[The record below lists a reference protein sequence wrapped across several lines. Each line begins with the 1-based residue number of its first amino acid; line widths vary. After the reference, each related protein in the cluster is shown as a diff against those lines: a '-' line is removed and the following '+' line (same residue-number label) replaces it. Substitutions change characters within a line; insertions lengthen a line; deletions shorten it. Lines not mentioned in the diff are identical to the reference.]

1 MKWQPKE
8 NKTDAK
14 RLGVLVER
22 AMVRL
27 LFGPVE
33 LFRILR

>member
-1 MKWQPKE
+1 MKWQPKG
-8 NKTDAK
+8 TARDAK

-27 LFGPVE
+27 LLGPVE
-33 LFRILR
+33 LFRAMK